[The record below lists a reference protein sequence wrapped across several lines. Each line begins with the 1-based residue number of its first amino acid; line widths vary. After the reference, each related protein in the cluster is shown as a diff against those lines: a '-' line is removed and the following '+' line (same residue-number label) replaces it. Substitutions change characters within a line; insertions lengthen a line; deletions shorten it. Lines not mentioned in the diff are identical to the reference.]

1 MSRKDT
7 KKMSIELNKKK
18 NELLTAQEAML
29 NTAMESHSKLTDAQE
44 LSFSNMTNEISNID
58 RVIKVAAEKKLIADP
73 TTKAFVP
80 TNSEVKRAMSAEYKS
95 AFWKALQTKNFTN
108 AALGEGG
115 TAADGSFLVPSST
128 DPTIPNLAVIEASAR
143 KLSLVTSTSMDI
155 RLPFQSAKTIATAK
169 AESNNSGTNAFGT
182 DVPLFNTVTL
192 SAYMAGDSVAVSWE
206 LLQDVEA
213 LASFVTEDLNRAVYN
228 YEENK
233 FIGGSGSGEPMGYL
247 NGSTAANS
255 AALGINGILDLT
267 AALRQAYYGNAQF
280 LMHRQTLVNLLK
292 VQIAASQYQT
302 FVTFEPNGQARLLGY
317 PVNFSSQ
324 MPVYAASPAQ
334 IGAVL
339 FGDFKAGWVIGDRGG
354 SAIRAK
360 VLDQVAALNGQTI
373 VLGYRRTDQRC
384 RIAESVQVM
393 SVIG

>member
-1 MSRKDT
+1 
-7 KKMSIELNKKK
+7 
-18 NELLTAQEAML
+18 
-29 NTAMESHSKLTDAQE
+29 
-44 LSFSNMTNEISNID
+44 
-58 RVIKVAAEKKLIADP
+58 
-73 TTKAFVP
+73 
-80 TNSEVKRAMSAEYKS
+80 
-95 AFWKALQTKNFTN
+95 
-108 AALGEGG
+108 
-115 TAADGSFLVPSST
+115 
-128 DPTIPNLAVIEASAR
+128 
-143 KLSLVTSTSMDI
+143 
-155 RLPFQSAKTIATAK
+155 
-169 AESNNSGTNAFGT
+169 
-182 DVPLFNTVTL
+182 
-192 SAYMAGDSVAVSWE
+192 VAVSWE

-213 LASFVTEDLNRAVYN
+213 LATFVTEDLNRAVYN

-247 NGSTAANS
+247 NGATAANS